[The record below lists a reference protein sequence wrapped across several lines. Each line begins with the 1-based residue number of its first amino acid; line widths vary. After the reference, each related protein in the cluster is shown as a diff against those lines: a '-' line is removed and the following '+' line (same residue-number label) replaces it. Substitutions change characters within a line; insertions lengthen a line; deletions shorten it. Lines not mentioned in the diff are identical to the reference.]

1 MSGTATAKRVFL
13 SLLTVCVLNAC
24 TDADAPRGNATV
36 PSPPPPPTS
45 PPNSNA
51 ADAMVTSRA
60 AALPDFTQLVE
71 AQGPAVVNVVTTRH
85 RSDTGPG
92 ILGLSPDDP
101 LFNFFRRFIPDFPPP
116 GGTEQRGLGSGFV
129 ISEDGLILTNAH
141 VVADARSVII
151 RLADGKKEFP
161 GKVVG
166 IDSRS
171 DVALVKIDATGL
183 PVANLG
189 NSATV
194 KPGEW
199 VAAIGSPFGFANTIT
214 AGIVSATNRELPDDA
229 ITPVIQTDVAVN
241 PGNSGGP
248 LINMAGEVIG
258 INSMIYSGTGGYM
271 GVSFAIPIETALDVA
286 KQLQSQGKV
295 TRGSLGLAVQPMT
308 DELAQAFRLK
318 AKGGVLISAV
328 KPGGPADKAGLKSGD
343 VILEYDGQAI
353 DKATQL
359 PRLVANTPPG
369 SAARLAIWRD
379 GARREVR
386 AKVGETAPERVVE
399 TPGPDHP
406 QANGPFGLVLGELP
420 PALRRHLGIDYGLLV
435 QAVKGAAADA
445 PVRPGDVIIA
455 VNQARF
461 SSAAEFHRI
470 LARHKAGDKVALLLR
485 RGDEIA
491 YVIVKVRG

>member
-1 MSGTATAKRVFL
+1 M
-13 SLLTVCVLNAC
+13 
-24 TDADAPRGNATV
+24 
-36 PSPPPPPTS
+36 
-45 PPNSNA
+45 
-51 ADAMVTSRA
+51 
-60 AALPDFTQLVE
+60 
-71 AQGPAVVNVVTTRH
+71 
-85 RSDTGPG
+85 
-92 ILGLSPDDP
+92 
-101 LFNFFRRFIPDFPPP
+101 
-116 GGTEQRGLGSGFV
+116 
-129 ISEDGLILTNAH
+129 
-141 VVADARSVII
+141 II

-166 IDSRS
+166 VDSRS

-214 AGIVSATNRELPDDA
+214 AGIVSATNRDLPDDS
-229 ITPVIQTDVAVN
+229 IMPVIQTDVAVN

-248 LINMAGEVIG
+248 LINMAGQVIG

-271 GVSFAIPIETALDVA
+271 GVSFAIPIEAALDVA
-286 KQLQSQGKV
+286 KQLQSHGKV
-295 TRGSLGLAVQPMT
+295 TRGSLGIAVQPMT

-318 AKGGVLISAV
+318 AKGGVLVSAV
-328 KPGGPADKAGLKSGD
+328 KPGGPADKSGLRSGD
-343 VILEYDGQAI
+343 VILEYDGQAV
-353 DKATQL
+353 DEAAQL

-369 SAARLAIWRD
+369 NTVKLVIWRD
-379 GARREVR
+379 GGRREVR
-386 AKVGETAPERVVE
+386 ARVGETPVEPVAEAPPE
-399 TPGPDHP
+399 P
-406 QANGPFGLVLGELP
+406 QASGPFGLVLGEVP
-420 PALRRHLGIDYGLLV
+420 SALRRHLGIDYGLVV
-435 QAVKGAAADA
+435 QDVKGAAAA
-445 PVRPGDVIIA
+445 SPVRPGDVIIA

-470 LARHKAGDKVALLLR
+470 LARHKAGDKVALLLQ